1 MKFLIQTQPPYNLY
15 QKFIWDIKNSFEIQ
29 RTMKMKKSY
38 FPQREGHLG
47 VWQLWMKN
55 INVVWHIALPWHPLS
70 VHF

>member
-15 QKFIWDIKNSFEIQ
+15 QKFIWDTKNNENE
-29 RTMKMKKSY
+29 KESY